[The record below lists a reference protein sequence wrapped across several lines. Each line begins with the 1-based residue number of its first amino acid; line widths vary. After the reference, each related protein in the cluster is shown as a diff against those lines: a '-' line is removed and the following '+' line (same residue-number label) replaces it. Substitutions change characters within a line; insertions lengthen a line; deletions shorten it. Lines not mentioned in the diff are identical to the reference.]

1 MIKNYSDFAQWHQK
15 NYGNQYRTPSREQA
29 IAEYTSPLLHRSY
42 DAAADNFTF
51 RWGQYH
57 PTLAGQIG
65 IETWQDVADNYAR
78 MYDSFAQYGTN

>member
-1 MIKNYSDFAQWHQK
+1 MIKNYSDFQQWHQK
-15 NYGNQYRTPSREQA
+15 NYSNQYRTPSREQA
-29 IAEYTSPLLHRSY
+29 IAEYTASSLGVSY

-65 IETWQDVADNYAR
+65 VETWQDVADNYAR